1 MEQLLLR
8 YGLPGIPTTLTV
20 YLALIYLS
28 QTNKTSI
35 DPSSAEII
43 TAFTISTILIGYIY
57 YQAWFLFFEGTNQS
71 YKSSK
76 RKVLAKINEKH
87 LKANLVSDE
96 LYAIWENVLYRTGD
110 KEREIFKKDKGMWS
124 SYHQNKSLV
133 LGNVISTAISILLI
147 FLLPGLGFSNLW
159 LFAIPG
165 VQLVFAILAEIK
177 SRQTF
182 NLIEVLECSLV
193 DTWDSEF
200 AKAVETVV
208 NSRKP
213 ISKQTPKRK

>member
-1 MEQLLLR
+1 METLLLR
-8 YGLPGIPTTLTV
+8 YGLPGIPTTLTI
-20 YLALIYLS
+20 YLALIFLS
-28 QTNKTSI
+28 ETKKITV

-43 TAFTISTILIGYIY
+43 TAITIGTILIGYLY
-57 YQAWFLFFEGTNQS
+57 YQTWMLIFEGTNQS

-76 RKVLAKINEKH
+76 RKALAKINEKH
-87 LKANLVSDE
+87 LEAKLNNNE

-110 KEREIFKKDKGMWS
+110 REKEIFKKDKGMWS
-124 SYHQNKSLV
+124 FYHQNKSLV
-133 LGNVISTAISILLI
+133 FGNLFSAALSGMLI
-147 FLLPGLGFSNLW
+147 FLLPGLGSSNLW
-159 LFAIPG
+159 LFSIPC
-165 VQLVFAILAEIK
+165 VQLVFAVLAEIK

-193 DTWDSEF
+193 DTWDTEF

-213 ISKQTPKRK
+213 ISRQTLKRK